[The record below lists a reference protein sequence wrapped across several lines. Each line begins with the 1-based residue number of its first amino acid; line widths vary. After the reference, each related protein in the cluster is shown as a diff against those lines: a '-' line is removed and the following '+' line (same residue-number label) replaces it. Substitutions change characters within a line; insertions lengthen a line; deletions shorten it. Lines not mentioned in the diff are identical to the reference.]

1 MRVRAIVPFQQ
12 GDLDG
17 LCGLYCIVNA
27 VAVAVH
33 RRPDPQGAHDRVARV
48 PLRRFN
54 ARLAEQL
61 LESLSRGLQQFG
73 GLPPTFDR
81 GVSTVV
87 LPKLLRRADR
97 HLRLRHDTRLIWS
110 KPFHKRKSVEPV
122 AIVKRVRRHLREPYT
137 AVIVGYLDHWSVIRS
152 ASPKRLRL
160 ADSSNDLWMAT
171 QRQDAKRCGIH
182 VSDIW
187 PTSLF
192 LIRLV
197 SSEYP
202 AKRGRP

>member
-1 MRVRAIVPFQQ
+1 MRTRPFVPFQQ

-33 RRPDPQGAHDRVARV
+33 RRPDHQARVPRV
-48 PLRRFN
+48 PLRRFDS
-54 ARLAEQL
+54 RFAEEL
-61 LESLSRGLQQFG
+61 LESLSRRLQQFG

-81 GVSTVV
+81 GVSAVV

-97 HLRLRHDTRLIWS
+97 HLQLQHDTRLIWS
-110 KPFHKRKSVEPV
+110 KPFHKRKNVEPAV
-122 AIVKRVRRHLREPYT
+122 IVKWIRRHLREPQT

-160 ADSSNDLWMAT
+160 ADSNNDCWMAT

-187 PTSLF
+187 PASLF

-197 SSEYP
+197 ASEQS